1 MRHILLSCAILLL
14 ALSFCLFSMLH
25 IREICKQTLCALT
38 SAQEQAQI
46 YNFEA
51 CRASMQQALRIWR
64 QYERYFGLTL
74 THSEIDDILERF
86 AALSQYAVLE
96 DRDDL
101 FNSIDLVKRVIASG
115 VPAERIV
122 RLGKEDNFWARRRG
136 GSCSPLK

>member
-1 MRHILLSCAILLL
+1 MGFKTDIEIAQETP
-14 ALSFCLFSMLH
+14 MLH

-96 DRDDL
+96 DRDDFL
-101 FNSIDLVKRVIASG
+101 AGCAELRFSIEHIRQMELPSI
-115 VPAERIV
+115 ENI
-122 RLGKEDNFWARRRG
+122 L
-136 GSCSPLK
+136 

>member
-25 IREICKQTLCALT
+25 IREICKQTLCVLT

-74 THSEIDDILERF
+74 THS
-86 AALSQYAVLE
+86 
-96 DRDDL
+96 
-101 FNSIDLVKRVIASG
+101 
-115 VPAERIV
+115 
-122 RLGKEDNFWARRRG
+122 
-136 GSCSPLK
+136 